1 MKNQLFLILGIFTLS
16 GCSESDGERM
26 LREYQKENV
35 KALNF
40 ELEDLEFEIE
50 SVERTQSIIAS
61 DSMALTR
68 YRLAELWENNP
79 NQTLVD
85 TISFEFVKS
94 ELNTVIVDKDTLQ
107 KMCSRS
113 ILKAVEF
120 GDAVWRMESEIARD
134 KARKER
140 NEFRILL
147 TEVELLEA
155 YFNALAEK
163 PDSVLSVKY
172 VSKYRIKNPLLG
184 NAVQTFNKVFY
195 SNAAETSFVKEEEL
209 LD

>member
-1 MKNQLFLILGIFTLS
+1 
-16 GCSESDGERM
+16 
-26 LREYQKENV
+26 V